1 MNVTI
6 LGGGPAGLY
15 LAILLKKQDP
25 RHRIT
30 IVERDGPEDTFGWGI
45 VFSERTVGI
54 LRDSDAQSYTAI
66 TRASETWDSVDTV
79 HRGER
84 VSVQG
89 NRFSGVARL
98 ARPNTP
104 QKRCLGRG
112 VDLRFPPPVAR
123 LAAPGGAALRVG
135 ARGATSLV

>member
-66 TRASETWDSVDTV
+66 TRASETWDHVDTV

-84 VSVQG
+84 VSGRG
-89 NRFSGVARL
+89 NGFSGIARL
-98 ARPNTP
+98 AFLNIL
-104 QKRCLGRG
+104 QQRCLGLV
-112 VDLRFPPPVAR
+112 VDLRFR
-123 LAAPGGAALRVG
+123 APIASLTDLGDSDLLVG
-135 ARGATSLV
+135 ADGASS

>member
-15 LAILLKKQDP
+15 LAILLKTQDP

-30 IVERDGPEDTFGWGI
+30 ISERDGPEDTFGWGI
-45 VFSERTVGI
+45 VFSDRT
-54 LRDSDAQSYTAI
+54 LAFLKDRDEASYTAI

-84 VSVQG
+84 VS
-89 NRFSGVARL
+89 
-98 ARPNTP
+98 
-104 QKRCLGRG
+104 
-112 VDLRFPPPVAR
+112 
-123 LAAPGGAALRVG
+123 
-135 ARGATSLV
+135 